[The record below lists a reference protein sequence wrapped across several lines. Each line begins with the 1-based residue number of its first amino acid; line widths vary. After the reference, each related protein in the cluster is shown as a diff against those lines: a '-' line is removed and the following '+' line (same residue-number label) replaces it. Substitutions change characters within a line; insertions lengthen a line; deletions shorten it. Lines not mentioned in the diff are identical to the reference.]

1 MFKNKKVKKVVH
13 QSRIFKEWLDSM
25 IIHLYF
31 VYLMFIVYF
40 LFIMI
45 SLSETIQNYSL
56 SSGFISR
63 FEEKQYMKQ
72 RKSVLS
78 LDEMKSRLNDFVSK
92 LQNTLLQSS
101 LSEKIGSL
109 SHDSEFME
117 YKSQTSQIQYFYSH
131 WSLRMQQIAFIF
143 GITKVAI
150 QKHIRVDLE
159 KDYHYKTKLKLKHL
173 IIVS

>member
-1 MFKNKKVKKVVH
+1 
-13 QSRIFKEWLDSM
+13 M

-45 SLSETIQNYSL
+45 SLSETIQNYSR

-63 FEEKQYMKQ
+63 FEDKQYMKQ
-72 RKSVLS
+72 RKSRLS
-78 LDEMKSRLNDFVSK
+78 FFCEMKSRLNDFVSK